1 MAVSQQDQWADLPAT
16 QDGWVDLPAEAEWRD
31 VPESIVV
38 DQAERVGKNVV
49 SGGAR
54 GLADALT
61 GPSFRELLRSGAIGK
76 ALGLPDVPGLT
87 SMPSTAPR
95 PTGKADAVRAY
106 AERMRVP
113 ARPEAGVIERFA
125 TETLPQGAGSLGVNL
140 ALALPARAVPG
151 RGAATLSVLQ
161 TSSLMGSGNAWD
173 EAKKAGATDEVAF
186 QHALT
191 GYGLGMTQV
200 VPMAKWLARTGA
212 GGALRRALREGT
224 EEAIQEWVQTTG
236 QNVSAQK
243 LFDPERPWL
252 QGAGEATAAGATL
265 GTVASL
271 LFSIGGRKGRF
282 AEKPRKPPTPDQ
294 DLAFEDESKPI
305 TGVAEAVKAANEPTD
320 VPAGTAATP
329 PVPEGPTALA
339 EQFRLAA
346 DPKSTRAA
354 ALVTPGAVAP
364 AVPEGLVAMETPH
377 GTVVYNPAKV
387 RPEDVANAAAGQ
399 LFDTSILGM
408 SGQPVA
414 ASATAVTTSTPAAR
428 NVAAELTTPE
438 GVAAAVA
445 AQQASVPGGLTE
457 VKPAEAVVAERLRDS
472 RKEQGDGNTYAL
484 AQSQIDAIET
494 RLEANGVDITRLAD
508 PTTDSG
514 KWLIK
519 NAGWQPM
526 PPELVQAYAARDAA
540 GAQQLALNKKE
551 LTARLG
557 NLGLDDGEAARVLD
571 HFAIGNGTDVVDQYL
586 ATTYTLGIARQPA
599 TRNAEQVAY
608 ALAAERGETFDSL
621 KDISP
626 KTLKD
631 AAKAVQAVQDYFGL
645 ARVEDAQK
653 GGEPRGQEEVQGQA
667 PGQGLTAQ
675 QPGLAPEDVVRLSSM
690 LPVAPE
696 DDARYMQAVNTGDM
710 ETAQRMVS
718 DAATQSGFEREVF
731 VHETTSQEPF
741 SVFKLGGP
749 KLAQGQR
756 LSARDVWG
764 SEKLSGHAIWF
775 RPESGTPLSE
785 HRIGKKREVRAWLK
799 LLHPLMGDRSEIDA
813 YGGFSKDFP
822 HVVQP
827 EDAARL
833 QQLGRDSVVY
843 VGENGKVA
851 EVLVFDPS
859 QIKSADPVTRDASG
873 NVIPLSQRFNPES
886 PDIRYSSFVPGV
898 PGEEAAPVASGTP
911 ERIRGTM
918 QKAATYGA
926 GPSVPGGTLARS
938 DISDAVRSQVRNTL
952 YRVQPMAEAW
962 EKAGAYLDR
971 VGLEAAQNAV
981 MDSRSEL
988 TPSERVALAVRIES
1002 AMQQQE
1008 RAATAAGNETLAQKI
1023 AEDTAAFID
1032 LHIDWTST
1040 ESGRALVYQKLRLP
1054 ESPRTRVAQYRRALK
1069 GARAQDRTEL
1079 DGHIKTTIA
1088 EAAKAPAEAVLD
1100 LADDRQVQAEVSKVV
1115 DAAIEATPEVQE
1127 AARTLGVRVRE
1138 RIARVRSWL
1147 RKAYGRIFHASFF
1160 GPGGRP
1166 PGTPVPRA
1174 PRAPLTPTATDDVL
1188 DAAIKRRMAAL
1199 RQGIARVLKM
1209 RLTDQ
1214 ATTRDQLADQ
1224 LAQATGLPPA
1234 QVAALAARLKQRYDS
1249 LLADRRQRI
1258 VARAAA
1264 LAPRRHQQRKEP
1276 WQVLVD
1282 KVNEGTL
1289 NEQAIWD
1296 AMAGKLK
1303 LPAYDPAVA
1312 GEIARMATAAQDA
1325 RSALDRQRAV
1335 QKLND
1340 YIAAQT
1346 GPTIGE
1352 YWTAIWYMRML
1363 SNPLTHAVNTLSN
1376 AAQSAVA
1383 FAAAASRHP
1392 TNAAY
1397 LGGAYFRGVLEG
1409 VPAIL
1414 EVLRTG
1420 RTTGPRLLKAGMSS
1434 PLELPSM
1441 RPPGPIRTV
1450 SEVLRQWRIVGR
1462 LLTSEDMLFF
1472 HGLREM
1478 RAAQL
1483 ALEEARGLGLRGR
1496 ALYAE
1501 ADRILGADPAR
1512 MAWARTVAANEGRT
1526 GVEAERRALELRDE
1540 YRGPE
1545 MQEDMLDYALRNT
1558 FNTPH
1563 PYGVLGAMT
1572 RGIETALGEY
1582 PVGRLQVPFTRIL
1595 ANVGN
1600 ESLEWVGLWR
1610 TLGNMGQAAW
1620 HGGAGGVT
1628 VHGRP
1633 AKLNDMWERALKQ
1646 TLAFAA
1652 VTGLI
1657 YAVRELLKVP
1667 SEDRPW
1673 DLYGPGPSSP
1683 GANRQWRQPYG
1694 AKPFSLRI
1702 GKRIYNLNEYPM
1714 GAILAVAATYTDAWR
1729 FGELENKG
1737 TFTRLAVLVRGLGAA
1752 IMERSALAQ
1761 VRDFFATMGGHGR
1774 MPSEAQVA
1782 QFLFRP
1788 LGGIVS
1794 SRLASFL
1801 DRVGDPTRYD
1811 TATMEGALLSQVA
1824 FARRNGKP
1832 DLNLWG
1838 QPIRSYV
1845 SDRLSKTW
1853 EPTPLDKFLVDNRA
1867 WVADPSPAQLTVDE
1881 GPPLSADE
1889 HYRFVERAGPEKF
1902 ARLNEALPSMRQMQP
1917 EVVREFVSRLSSG
1930 INRRVKAEI
1939 LAERPR

>member
-1 MAVSQQDQWADLPAT
+1 MPSKIDFEPEAGIDFVPE
-16 QDGWVDLPAEAEWRD
+16 EAEKPSIQFK
-31 VPESIVV
+31 PEATASAVG
-38 DQAERVGKNVV
+38 QAERVGKNVV

-54 GLADALT
+54 GLADALS

-95 PTGKADAVRAY
+95 PTGTADAVRAY

-113 ARPEAGVIERFA
+113 ARPEAGAIERFA
-125 TETLPQGAGSLGVNL
+125 TETLPQGGGNLLVNL
-140 ALALPARAVPG
+140 GLALPARAVPG
-151 RGAATLSVLQ
+151 RGAATLAVLQ
-161 TSSLMGSGNAWD
+161 TSSAMGSGNAWD

-191 GYGLGMTQV
+191 GYGLGMTEV

-252 QGAGEATAAGATL
+252 QGSGEATAAGATL

-282 AEKPRKPPTPDQ
+282 AEKPRKAPTPDQ
-294 DLAFEDESKPI
+294 DLVFEDEGEPP
-305 TGVAEAVKAANEPTD
+305 TPPAAVQ
-320 VPAGTAATP
+320 AGTPTAA
-329 PVPEGPTALA
+329 PVPEGPAALA

-354 ALVTPGAVAP
+354 ALVTPGATAP

-377 GTVVYNPAKV
+377 GTVVYNPSKV

-408 SGQPVA
+408 SGQPVSA
-414 ASATAVTTSTPAAR
+414 ADTAVTTSTPAAR
-428 NVAAELTTPE
+428 NVAAELTAPE
-438 GVAAAVA
+438 GVAAVVA

-457 VKPAEAVVAERLRDS
+457 VKPAEAVVAER
-472 RKEQGDGNTYAL
+472 
-484 AQSQIDAIET
+484 
-494 RLEANGVDITRLAD
+494 VAD
-508 PTTDSG
+508 
-514 KWLIK
+514 L
-519 NAGWQPM
+519 
-526 PPELVQAYAARDAA
+526 
-540 GAQQLALNKKE
+540 
-551 LTARLG
+551 
-557 NLGLDDGEAARVLD
+557 
-571 HFAIGNGTDVVDQYL
+571 
-586 ATTYTLGIARQPA
+586 
-599 TRNAEQVAY
+599 
-608 ALAAERGETFDSL
+608 
-621 KDISP
+621 
-626 KTLKD
+626 
-631 AAKAVQAVQDYFGL
+631 
-645 ARVEDAQK
+645 K

-675 QPGLAPEDVVRLSSM
+675 QPGLSSEDVVRLSTF
-690 LPVAPE
+690 LPITPE

-710 ETAQRMVS
+710 ETAQRMVNE
-718 DAATQSGFEREVF
+718 AAKKAGY
-731 VHETTSQEPF
+731 TTKVYHGTNKDFTE
-741 SVFKLGGP
+741 
-749 KLAQGQR
+749 
-756 LSARDVWG
+756 
-764 SEKLSGHAIWF
+764 F
-775 RPESGTPLSE
+775 RPS
-785 HRIGKKREVRAWLK
+785 RIGNFGPAIYAAFTRKDALSYAKRIG
-799 LLHPLMGDRSEIDA
+799 GDRVIEGFARIENPIK
-813 YGGFSKDFP
+813 GGNAN
-822 HVVQP
+822 V
-827 EDAARL
+827 
-833 QQLGRDSVVY
+833 
-843 VGENGKVA
+843 VA
-851 EVLVFDPS
+851 EKFFGQFPANTDAESVRLAKAAGVDAVWADETLNTSYGPNEPQVAIFDPA

-873 NVIPLSQRFNPES
+873 NVIPLSQRFNPAS

-898 PGEEAAPVASGTP
+898 PDEEATPLASDTP
-911 ERIRGTM
+911 EVRARRAFTPEGTVERAGYTPEMRAQIRN
-918 QKAATYGA
+918 K
-926 GPSVPGGTLARS
+926 
-938 DISDAVRSQVRNTL
+938 L

-962 EKAGAYLDR
+962 EKAGAYLDKA
-971 VGLEAAQNAV
+971 GLETAQNAV

-988 TPSERVALAVRIES
+988 TPSERVALTVRIES
-1002 AMQQQE
+1002 AMQTQE
-1008 RAATAAGNETLAQKI
+1008 RAATAAGDEALAQKI

-1054 ESPRTRVAQYRRALK
+1054 ESPRTRIAQYRRALK

-1079 DGHIKTTIA
+1079 DGHIKATIA

-1100 LADDRQVQAEVSKVV
+1100 LAEDRQVQAEVSKVV
-1115 DAAIEATPEVQE
+1115 DAAIEASPEVQE

-1138 RIARVRSWL
+1138 RIARVRNWL

-1174 PRAPLTPTATDDVL
+1174 PRAPLAPTASDDVL
-1188 DAAIKRRMAAL
+1188 DAAIKRRMAVL

-1234 QVAALAARLKQRYDS
+1234 QVAALAARLKARYDS

-1264 LAPRRHQQRKEP
+1264 MAPRRHQQRKEP

-1335 QKLND
+1335 QRLND

-1363 SNPLTHAVNTLSN
+1363 SNPLTHVVNTLSN
-1376 AAQSAVA
+1376 AGQSAVA
-1383 FAAAASRHP
+1383 YAAAASRHP
-1392 TNAAY
+1392 TSAAY

-1450 SEVLRQWRIVGR
+1450 SEILRQWRVVGR

-1483 ALEEARGLGLRGR
+1483 ALEEARSLGLRGR
-1496 ALYAE
+1496 AMYAE

-1620 HGGAGGVT
+1620 HGSGALT

-1683 GANRQWRQPYG
+1683 AANRQWREVYG
-1694 AKPFSLRI
+1694 AKPFTLRI
-1702 GKRIYNLNEYPM
+1702 GKRIINLNEHPL

-1845 SDRLSKTW
+1845 SDRLAKTW

-1902 ARLNEALPSMRQMQP
+1902 ARLNEALPTMRKMEPQ
-1917 EVVREFVSRLSSG
+1917 VVREYVARLASG

>member
-1 MAVSQQDQWADLPAT
+1 M
-16 QDGWVDLPAEAEWRD
+16 
-31 VPESIVV
+31 
-38 DQAERVGKNVV
+38 
-49 SGGAR
+49 
-54 GLADALT
+54 
-61 GPSFRELLRSGAIGK
+61 
-76 ALGLPDVPGLT
+76 
-87 SMPSTAPR
+87 
-95 PTGKADAVRAY
+95 
-106 AERMRVP
+106 
-113 ARPEAGVIERFA
+113 
-125 TETLPQGAGSLGVNL
+125 
-140 ALALPARAVPG
+140 
-151 RGAATLSVLQ
+151 SVFL
-161 TSSLMGSGNAWD
+161 
-173 EAKKAGATDEVAF
+173 
-186 QHALT
+186 
-191 GYGLGMTQV
+191 
-200 VPMAKWLARTGA
+200 
-212 GGALRRALREGT
+212 
-224 EEAIQEWVQTTG
+224 
-236 QNVSAQK
+236 
-243 LFDPERPWL
+243 
-252 QGAGEATAAGATL
+252 
-265 GTVASL
+265 
-271 LFSIGGRKGRF
+271 
-282 AEKPRKPPTPDQ
+282 
-294 DLAFEDESKPI
+294 
-305 TGVAEAVKAANEPTD
+305 
-320 VPAGTAATP
+320 
-329 PVPEGPTALA
+329 
-339 EQFRLAA
+339 
-346 DPKSTRAA
+346 
-354 ALVTPGAVAP
+354 
-364 AVPEGLVAMETPH
+364 
-377 GTVVYNPAKV
+377 
-387 RPEDVANAAAGQ
+387 
-399 LFDTSILGM
+399 
-408 SGQPVA
+408 
-414 ASATAVTTSTPAAR
+414 
-428 NVAAELTTPE
+428 
-438 GVAAAVA
+438 
-445 AQQASVPGGLTE
+445 
-457 VKPAEAVVAERLRDS
+457 
-472 RKEQGDGNTYAL
+472 
-484 AQSQIDAIET
+484 
-494 RLEANGVDITRLAD
+494 
-508 PTTDSG
+508 
-514 KWLIK
+514 
-519 NAGWQPM
+519 
-526 PPELVQAYAARDAA
+526 
-540 GAQQLALNKKE
+540 
-551 LTARLG
+551 
-557 NLGLDDGEAARVLD
+557 
-571 HFAIGNGTDVVDQYL
+571 
-586 ATTYTLGIARQPA
+586 
-599 TRNAEQVAY
+599 
-608 ALAAERGETFDSL
+608 RGEKEHGPFNRATKRWKTF
-621 KDISP
+621 
-626 KTLKD
+626 T
-631 AAKAVQAVQDYFGL
+631 VT
-645 ARVEDAQK
+645 
-653 GGEPRGQEEVQGQA
+653 EPE
-667 PGQGLTAQ
+667 
-675 QPGLAPEDVVRLSSM
+675 
-690 LPVAPE
+690 
-696 DDARYMQAVNTGDM
+696 
-710 ETAQRMVS
+710 
-718 DAATQSGFEREVF
+718 
-731 VHETTSQEPF
+731 
-741 SVFKLGGP
+741 
-749 KLAQGQR
+749 
-756 LSARDVWG
+756 
-764 SEKLSGHAIWF
+764 
-775 RPESGTPLSE
+775 
-785 HRIGKKREVRAWLK
+785 
-799 LLHPLMGDRSEIDA
+799 
-813 YGGFSKDFP
+813 
-822 HVVQP
+822 
-827 EDAARL
+827 
-833 QQLGRDSVVY
+833 
-843 VGENGKVA
+843 
-851 EVLVFDPS
+851 

-873 NVIPLSQRFNPES
+873 NVIPLSQRFNPAS
-886 PDIRYSSFVPGV
+886 PDIRYSAIVPGV
-898 PGEEAAPVASGTP
+898 PGEEATPVASDTP
-911 ERIRGTM
+911 EMRERRAFTPEGTVERAGYTPEMRARIRN
-918 QKAATYGA
+918 K
-926 GPSVPGGTLARS
+926 
-938 DISDAVRSQVRNTL
+938 L

-971 VGLEAAQNAV
+971 VGLEAAQSAV

-1002 AMQQQE
+1002 AMQMQE
-1008 RAATAAGNETLAQKI
+1008 RAATAAGNEALAQKI

-1054 ESPRTRVAQYRRALK
+1054 ESPRTRIAQYRRALK

-1100 LADDRQVQAEVSKVV
+1100 LAEDRQVQSEVSKVV
-1115 DAAIEATPEVQE
+1115 DAAIEASPEVQE

-1166 PGTPVPRA
+1166 PGTPVPRT

-1199 RQGIARVLKM
+1199 RQSIARVLKM

-1214 ATTRDQLADQ
+1214 ATTRDQLADH

-1264 LAPRRHQQRKEP
+1264 MAPRRHQQRKEP

-1296 AMAGKLK
+1296 DMAGKLK

-1312 GEIARMATAAQDA
+1312 GEIARLATAAQDA

-1335 QKLND
+1335 QRLND

-1363 SNPLTHAVNTLSN
+1363 SNPLTHVVNTLSN
-1376 AAQSAVA
+1376 AGQSAVA
-1383 FAAAASRHP
+1383 YAAAASRHP

-1441 RPPGPIRTV
+1441 RPPGPIRTI
-1450 SEVLRQWRIVGR
+1450 SEVLRQWRVVGR
-1462 LLTSEDMLFF
+1462 LLASEDMLFF

-1483 ALEEARGLGLRGR
+1483 ALEEARSLGLRGR
-1496 ALYAE
+1496 AMYAE

-1582 PVGRLQVPFTRIL
+1582 PAGRLQVPFTRIL

-1620 HGGAGGVT
+1620 HGSGALS

-1683 GANRQWRQPYG
+1683 AANRQWREVYG
-1694 AKPFSLRI
+1694 AKPFTLRI
-1702 GKRIYNLNEYPM
+1702 GKRIINLNEHPL
-1714 GAILAVAATYTDAWR
+1714 GAVLAVAATYTDAWR

-1902 ARLNEALPSMRQMQP
+1902 ARLNEALPTMRKMEP
-1917 EVVREFVSRLSSG
+1917 KVVREYVARLASG